1 MYNVIMIT
9 YYVSGA
15 SGHLGHNVIY
25 EIKSYHQKHLN
36 EDYQIVVFS
45 LPNDKYL
52 DFGEDLNKKITIVYG
67 NILNKDDCLKFLSTS
82 KGDKNF
88 LIHLAGL
95 ISIYKKKDDKVYN
108 VNINGTKNL
117 LDASLLNKIDKFI
130 YISSVDAIKKPP
142 KNELVKEPTTFN
154 ENDVKGVYGKSK
166 AIATNLVLSYNN
178 LGLKT
183 LTIHPSALFGPYDYF
198 KGPINRALSQFYNN
212 KLKII
217 VTGAYDIV
225 DARDVAKGIINSIY
239 LGKEN
244 NSYILSGYHIEIK
257 DLINLSSKLLN
268 KPSYLLCIP
277 SSAVKLVAPILEL
290 HTKIHHIKPL
300 FTAYSM
306 DCLHQ
311 NSNYSYKKAHDELN
325 YSPRELNESLL
336 DTFNWIKNQNWKN

>member
-1 MYNVIMIT
+1 MIT
-9 YYVSGA
+9 YYVTGA
-15 SGHLGHNVIY
+15 SGHLGHNVIFS
-25 EIKSYHQKHLN
+25 IKSYHQLHQI
-36 EDYQIVVFS
+36 EDYRIVIFS

-52 DFGEDLNKKITIVYG
+52 DFDEQLNEKIEIVYG
-67 NILNKDDCLKFLSTS
+67 NILNKDDCLKFLSVS
-82 KGDKNF
+82 KGDE
-88 LIHLAGL
+88 I
-95 ISIYKKKDDKVYN
+95 
-108 VNINGTKNL
+108 
-117 LDASLLNKIDKFI
+117 
-130 YISSVDAIKKPP
+130 
-142 KNELVKEPTTFN
+142 VKEPDSFN
-154 ENDVKGVYGKSK
+154 EKDVKGVYGKSK
-166 AIATNLVLSYNN
+166 AIATNLVLSYNT

-183 LTIHPSALFGPYDYF
+183 LSIHPSALVGPNDYF

-225 DARDVAKGIINSIY
+225 DARDVANGIINSIY

-244 NSYILSGYHIEIK
+244 NSYILSGYHIKIK
-257 DLINLSSKLLN
+257 DLINLSSKLTN

-277 SSAVKLVAPILEL
+277 SSLVKIVAPFLEL

-325 YSPRELNESLL
+325 YTPRELNQSLL
-336 DTFNWIKNQNWKN
+336 DTFDWIKSQNWKN

>member
-1 MYNVIMIT
+1 MIT
-9 YYVSGA
+9 YYVTGA
-15 SGHLGHNVIY
+15 SGHLGHNVIFS
-25 EIKSYHQKHLN
+25 IKSYHQLHQI
-36 EDYQIVVFS
+36 EDYKIVIFS

-52 DFGEDLNKKITIVYG
+52 DFGEQLNERIEIVYG
-67 NILNKDDCLKFLSTS
+67 NILNKDDCLKFLSVS

-117 LDASLLNKIDKFI
+117 LDASLTNKIDKFI
-130 YISSVDAIKKPP
+130 YISSVDAIKKPS
-142 KNELVKEPTTFN
+142 KKEIVKEPDSFN
-154 ENDVKGVYGKSK
+154 EKDVKGVYGKSK
-166 AIATNLVLSYNN
+166 AIATNLVLSYNA

-183 LTIHPSALFGPYDYF
+183 LSIHPSALVGPNDYF

-225 DARDVAKGIINSIY
+225 DARDVANGIINSIY

-244 NSYILSGYHIEIK
+244 NSYILNGYHIKIK
-257 DLINLSSKLLN
+257 DLINLSSKLAN

-277 SSAVKLVAPILEL
+277 SNLVKIVAPFLEL

-325 YSPRELNESLL
+325 YTPRELNQSLL
-336 DTFNWIKNQNWKN
+336 DTFDWIKSQNWKN

>member
-1 MYNVIMIT
+1 MIT
-9 YYVSGA
+9 YYITGA
-15 SGHLGHNVIY
+15 SGHLGHNVIFA
-25 EIKSYHQKHLN
+25 IKSYHQENLN
-36 EDYQIVVFS
+36 EDYRIVVFS
-45 LPNDKYL
+45 LINDKYL

-67 NILNKDDCLKFLSTS
+67 NILNKEDCLKFLSTL

-117 LDASLLNKIDKFI
+117 LDASLLHKIDKFI

-142 KNELVKEPTTFN
+142 KNEIVKEPSSFN

-166 AIATNLVLSYNN
+166 AIATNLVLSYNA

-183 LTIHPSALFGPYDYF
+183 LSIHPSALFGPYDYF

-212 KLKII
+212 KLKVI

-225 DARDVAKGIINSIY
+225 DARDVAKGIINSVY

-244 NSYILSGYHIEIK
+244 NSYILSGYRLEIK
-257 DLINLSSKLLN
+257 DLINLSSKLTN
-268 KPSYLLCIP
+268 KPSYLLCVP
-277 SSAVKLVAPILEL
+277 SSIVKLVAPILEL
-290 HTKIHHIKPL
+290 HTKIHHVKPL

-325 YSPRELNESLL
+325 YSPRELNTSLT
-336 DTFNWIKNQNWKN
+336 DTFEWIKKQNWKN